1 MTNQVNILPMIAL
14 RGTTVLPDMIVHFD
28 VSREKSIRAVEA
40 AMLHD
45 QKIFLLTQ
53 KDPEVEI
60 PELTDLYQV
69 GTVAYIKQVVKL
81 PQDLYRVLVEGLDRA
96 EVLGLEQEE
105 PYLKAEC
112 EIVTAQEEDYPEPV
126 KDAMLRSIRELFQR
140 YCRESGKVSKDLV
153 TQIMNIEDVQETI
166 DQIAVNL
173 PMAYQ
178 NKQKLLEAVSLNDRY
193 EILGALLGSE
203 IEVIHI
209 TKDLQRKVKSHI
221 DKNQREYI
229 LREQLKTIREELG
242 EENTADDIDEFK
254 KQLKEL
260 DASDEVKEK
269 ISKEISRFKGMAAS
283 AAEATVQRGYLETVL
298 ALPWNKKSEDSEDL
312 ENAWK
317 VLEEGHYGLKEV
329 KERIMEFL
337 AVRKLTHKGKSPILC
352 LVGPPGTGK
361 LPLHVLWQRP

>member
-140 YCRESGKVSKDLV
+140 YCR
-153 TQIMNIEDVQETI
+153 
-166 DQIAVNL
+166 AVNL

-229 LREQLKTIREELG
+229 LREQMETIR
-242 EENTADDIDEFK
+242 DEYDYII
-254 KQLKEL
+254 L
-260 DASDEVKEK
+260 DTPPALSVLTINAYTASDELVIPMLCEILSLQGIAQLKQTIFAVQRYYNKELKVAGILLNKYNPRLTLTKDVEDLANVIAMQLDTK
-269 ISKEISRFKGMAAS
+269 IFKSRISAS
-283 AAEATVQRGYLETVL
+283 VSIAEAPAHGESVITYS
-298 ALPWNKKSEDSEDL
+298 PKSKAAQEYFAFICE
-312 ENAWK
+312 
-317 VLEEGHYGLKEV
+317 
-329 KERIMEFL
+329 
-337 AVRKLTHKGKSPILC
+337 LTGEKAGDKS
-352 LVGPPGTGK
+352 
-361 LPLHVLWQRP
+361 